1 MRKFF
6 SIFILILLIVIIFF
20 WFCPKYQFH
29 QSMGSKTIVRGN
41 TITGE
46 IDIYEKYYNIETK
59 QEQLQKVLTSLP
71 DDEFWSYLI
80 ARFIVRVI
88 VIAALSGL
96 LTVILK
102 DKKAKEN

>member
-6 SIFILILLIVIIFF
+6 SIFILILLIVRIFL
-20 WFCPKYQFH
+20 WFCPKYQFC
-29 QSMGSKTIVRGN
+29 QNMVGGPIVRGN

-46 IDIYEKYYNIETK
+46 IDIYEKYFNIETK
-59 QEQLQKVLTSLP
+59 QEQLQKVFTSLP
-71 DDEFWSYLI
+71 DDEFWF

-88 VIAALSGL
+88 VIAALSGM

>member
-6 SIFILILLIVIIFF
+6 SIFILILLIVRVFL
-20 WFCPKYQFH
+20 WFCPKYQFC
-29 QSMGSKTIVRGN
+29 QSMVGGPIVRGN

-46 IDIYEKYYNIETK
+46 IDIYEKHYNIETK

-71 DDEFWSYLI
+71 DDEFRFYLI

-88 VIAALSGL
+88 VIAALSGM